1 MNAAHTAADSSAPAL
16 TDAAISAIVRSLV
29 PLQALTGAVRALPV
43 SPDRVQSTPTADRGS
58 SDGAHD
64 SGMLARARVLHARLQ
79 RVPVVERVTL
89 EWLVT
94 YAHTDAHPDT
104 LGDLLASASAFGLRD
119 AVETAKMRRAGAERD
134 RQRLEIETAHA
145 RQRLRHG
152 ASLLTDATV
161 TERLARAHAVETTM
175 KAREAE
181 AAAMLTRWGREK
193 IAAAC
198 AAWQGAGH
206 E

>member
-1 MNAAHTAADSSAPAL
+1 MSAAHTAADSSAPAL

-43 SPDRVQSTPTADRGS
+43 SPDRVQSTPTADSGAPSDASDRGT
-58 SDGAHD
+58 
-64 SGMLARARVLHARLQ
+64 LARARVLSQRMG

-104 LGDLLASASAFGLRD
+104 LAEMLASASAFGLRN

-134 RQRLEIETAHA
+134 RQRLEVEAAHA

-152 ASLLTDATV
+152 ATLLTDATV
-161 TERLARAHAVETTM
+161 TERLARAHGIETTM
-175 KAREAE
+175 RAREVE
-181 AAAMLTRWGREK
+181 AAATMVRWGRAK

-198 AAWQGAGH
+198 MAWEDAGH